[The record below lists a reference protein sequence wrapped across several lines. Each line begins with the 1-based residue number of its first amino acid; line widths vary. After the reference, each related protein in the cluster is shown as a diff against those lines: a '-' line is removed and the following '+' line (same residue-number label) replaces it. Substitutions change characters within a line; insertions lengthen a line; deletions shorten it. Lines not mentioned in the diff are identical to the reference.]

1 MNNQAQE
8 LLLEI
13 YSIDVMIM
21 MMTSEYNKELDPNT
35 KKRIAWEVY
44 KLKMELKNRRK
55 EYVKA
60 CDEQMSNDD
69 LYTWLAGEQVKV
81 DIPKTQG

>member
-21 MMTSEYNKELDPNT
+21 MMTSEYNQELDPNT

-81 DIPKTQG
+81 DLPKTHG

>member
-21 MMTSEYNKELDPNT
+21 MMTSEYNQELDPNT

-69 LYTWLAGEQVKV
+69 LYTWLAGEEVLISK
-81 DIPKTQG
+81 